1 MIAAGKLN
9 RRIEIQKKTLTT
21 DADGYKVESWE
32 KLYTPMAYIQTVT
45 GREFHAGRRLLAD
58 ANMYFIIWYKSGI
71 TTQNR
76 IKYNGKIHEILSV
89 EDVSEA
95 HREMH
100 IVAKELM
107 PGG

>member
-9 RRIEIQKKTLTT
+9 RRIEIQKKTLTP

-58 ANMYFIIWYKSGI
+58 ANMYFIIWYKSGV

-89 EDVSEA
+89 EDVGEA

-100 IVAKELM
+100 IVAKEVES
-107 PGG
+107 GG

>member
-9 RRIEIQKKTLTT
+9 RRIEIQKKTVTT
-21 DADGYKVESWE
+21 DADGYKTETWD
-32 KLYTPMAYIQTVT
+32 KLYAPMAWIQTVT

-58 ANMYFIIWYKSGI
+58 ANMYFILWYRPDI

-76 IKYNGKIHEILSV
+76 IVYKSQIYEILSV
-89 EDVSEA
+89 EDVGEA
-95 HREMH
+95 HRELH
-100 IVAKELM
+100 IVAKVVM

>member
-9 RRIEIQKKTLTT
+9 RRIEIQEKTLTA
-21 DADGYKVESWE
+21 DADGYKAESWE

>member
-1 MIAAGKLN
+1 MISAGKLN
-9 RRIEIQKKTLTT
+9 RRIDIQEKTITT

-32 KLYTPMAYIQTVT
+32 TLHTPMANIQTVT

-58 ANMYFIIWYKSGI
+58 ANMYFIIWYKAGV

-89 EDVSEA
+89 EDVGEA